1 MTTTALTRTSPS
13 NPSTSMALSASIIPF
28 EAENFTQLMVMAEQ
42 MASAQLLP
50 QALRQKPADLILVMM
65 KGRELGLSPMQSIGG
80 IHIIDGKPTLSADMM
95 VGLVKRSKACR
106 YFRLVESSA
115 TQAAY
120 ETLRDG
126 EPAPTR
132 MTFTFKEA
140 QAAGLTGRGPWKAY
154 PAAMLRARCSAAL
167 ARAVYPDVVG
177 GVYDPD
183 ELDRSATTVDAAPV
197 MAGGGGAPANDE
209 PATVDTQAEVLP
221 PTAPPAP
228 TPAPPAATAAPAP
241 PSDDEQSRV
250 AALLERIRTATAE
263 DMDAT
268 ANGGSALLR
277 EVAGW
282 PAGDARNALV
292 AAGKRRRAELA
303 DLERFAREQ
312 QTGGAP

>member
-1 MTTTALTRTSPS
+1 MTTTALTRMNTPG
-13 NPSTSMALSASIIPF
+13 TGMAPSASAIPF

-50 QALRQKPADLILVMM
+50 AALRQKPADLILVMM

-115 TQAAY
+115 VQAVY
-120 ETLRDG
+120 ETLREG

-132 MTFTFKEA
+132 MVFTYKEA

-183 ELDRSATTVDAAPV
+183 ELDRGSVTVEAAPV
-197 MAGGGGAPANDE
+197 MAGGGVPANDE
-209 PATVDTQAEVLP
+209 PAPMEAHAEVVP
-221 PTAPPAP
+221 PASTPAPTTPAP
-228 TPAPPAATAAPAP
+228 TPAPSA
-241 PSDDEQSRV
+241 SEDDAQAVVADLAEVRTV
-250 AALLERIRTATAE
+250 DDTERLAALK
-263 DMDAT
+263 
-268 ANGGSALLR
+268 LR
-277 EVAGW
+277 
-282 PAGDARNALV
+282 
-292 AAGKRRRAELA
+292 AAGLPEGEGKAAARAAYNAAHKRVK
-303 DLERFAREQ
+303 DDQFAREQ
-312 QTGGAP
+312 QTGGAPA